1 MITLDMFEQ
10 WLKGQGYSS
19 ITPSGKPSVTYDY
32 KKRVKRICDNENI
45 TVEELVR
52 KIDTI
57 LPQYDIGGSKE
68 EYGKKSHNAV
78 ISALRQF
85 KRFIDDQS

>member
-19 ITPSGKPSVTYDY
+19 ITPSGNPSTTYDY
-32 KKRVKRICDNENI
+32 KKRIKKICDNENLTI
-45 TVEELVR
+45 EELIK

-57 LPQYDIGGSKE
+57 LPQYDIGGCKE
-68 EYGKKSHNAV
+68 NLGRQSNNAV

-85 KRFIDDQS
+85 KRFIEDQN